1 MSASQHYDRVLA
13 AATCNLVVADSADKP
28 QKLAFFHN
36 RTLLE
41 IWHKPEESVIG
52 QIIWARVS
60 QIFPQHRRANI
71 ILHDGRPASLRM
83 PVSAKLQSGQLVIV
97 TLTAE
102 AYADKPAQAIL
113 GAEIAGA
120 FSIIKL
126 QGSGVVRT
134 SFKQSEKP
142 DEGRHNTIDILQ
154 KSLPDKLDLVL
165 RRRASLAEDDV
176 IAKEVSTLVALAEEV
191 APALHTTPSEPSCIF
206 NGVPALMRAKL
217 QAPEA
222 DNIIDATHDLWDL
235 AAEQSEAACREVVTT
250 QSGIALWFSQTKA
263 LVAVDVDS
271 AASKLS
277 AEALVIEACAVLMQ
291 QITLRQYAGII
302 LFDLPRLSRSG
313 QNMAKALLDRLA
325 EIAPRHPDILGF
337 GPAGLMELRVRH
349 TRTPLRDVQAFAE
362 L

>member
-1 MSASQHYDRVLA
+1 MLAKQHYDRVLA
-13 AATCNLVVADSADKP
+13 AAKCNLVVTDSADKP
-28 QKLAFFHN
+28 QKLAFFHG

-52 QIIWARVS
+52 QIIWARVG
-60 QIFPQHRRANI
+60 QTFPQHRRASI
-71 ILHDGRPASLRM
+71 ILHDGSLASVRM
-83 PVSAKLQSGQLVIV
+83 PVSAKLQSGQLVLV

-120 FSIIKL
+120 FSIMKL
-126 QGSGVVRT
+126 QGRGVVRT

-142 DEGRHNTIDILQ
+142 DEGRNDTIDIIDEL
-154 KSLPDKLDLVL
+154 LPDSLDLVL

-176 IAKEVSTLVALAEEV
+176 IAKEVSALVALAEQV
-191 APALHTTPSEPSCIF
+191 VPALHTKPSEPSCIF
-206 NGVPALMRAKL
+206 NGVPSLIRAKF

-222 DNIIDATHDLWDL
+222 DKIVDAAHDLWDV

-250 QSGIALWFSQTKA
+250 QSGINLWFSQTKA

-277 AEALVIEACAVLMQ
+277 AEALVIEACETLMQ

-313 QNMAKALLDRLA
+313 QTMAKTLLDRLA

-349 TRTPLRDVQAFAE
+349 ARAPLRDVQGFAE